1 MVVCGFEDCPSVIVV
16 VVALLAT
23 FGVNKGDIHPRKKRK
38 KNVSEAKICV
48 EQPCPQDTKNAAV
61 SERAEYS

>member
-1 MVVCGFEDCPSVIVV
+1 MVSRNCPSVIVV

-23 FGVNKGDIHPRKKRK
+23 FGVNKGDINPRKKRK

-48 EQPCPQDTKNAAV
+48 ERPCPQDTKCCG
-61 SERAEYS
+61 